1 MRNFPKL
8 MDTCGEVWTIYVS
21 LNLPLSNSS
30 LVTSLIA
37 KWPRLKT
44 SNVWIFIG
52 LLQKWKMAYA
62 FNGNE
67 KESTVNA
74 GLKSSPW
81 FIFPIFQEYERA
93 VIFRL
98 GRLLKSGARG
108 PGVFFIIPC
117 VDHYEKIDMRTQTY
131 DVPPQEV
138 CVFSWVGLNGITCLL
153 NVIKVFK
160 RLFCI
165 QIFST
170 QCCQCCLIGRKW
182 RVRSCCKYIS
192 VLHLPKFPVKK
203 SRVSYCTQKAN
214 YLWHVL
220 YWQLY

>member
-1 MRNFPKL
+1 M
-8 MDTCGEVWTIYVS
+8 YVNPD
-21 LNLPLSNSS
+21 LTLSTES

-138 CVFSWVGLNGITCLL
+138 GRANILY
-153 NVIKVFK
+153 NVITNTSRESIYWTIDFFYWYV
-160 RLFCI
+160 
-165 QIFST
+165 
-170 QCCQCCLIGRKW
+170 LI
-182 RVRSCCKYIS
+182 YI
-192 VLHLPKFPVKK
+192 
-203 SRVSYCTQKAN
+203 
-214 YLWHVL
+214 
-220 YWQLY
+220 

>member
-1 MRNFPKL
+1 MSRHVLNDFYYFYFKL
-8 MDTCGEVWTIYVS
+8 VRRARVS
-21 LNLPLSNSS
+21 APTSSSWSPSCSSSS
-30 LVTSLIA
+30 LSPSPSAAWSRLSRSDPCSLLLSQITYLIA

-52 LLQKWKMAYA
+52 LLKKWKMAYA

-67 KESTVNA
+67 KESTVNT
-74 GLKSSPW
+74 GLKFSPQ

-138 CVFSWVGLNGITCLL
+138 
-153 NVIKVFK
+153 
-160 RLFCI
+160 
-165 QIFST
+165 
-170 QCCQCCLIGRKW
+170 
-182 RVRSCCKYIS
+182 
-192 VLHLPKFPVKK
+192 
-203 SRVSYCTQKAN
+203 
-214 YLWHVL
+214 
-220 YWQLY
+220 